1 MMRRTLSIV
10 FAIVLSVVAV
20 VPTSS
25 VANAQQLAQGFALA
39 GDFKGVGNQQIA
51 SLYDPNDDLGLR
63 IVVLDRG
70 ADSRLVSAQWFLE
83 GANKFDMGRM
93 KPVALDLNADGKT
106 DIAVLYNDGN
116 LTVHLV
122 VWLSTGTSFAYQGNQ
137 GWWRHTNFDWNRARN
152 LLTGTY
158 SSSGKPAIVIP
169 YILDNYQLKLLYLE
183 AVGAGGIVYGGD
195 QGAYDSG
202 PGQIDGAKARFVAGR
217 FTRSSGLDQ
226 VGMIY
231 QYPAYSSKLHIFD
244 SVADGRLWPTAGWAG
259 RWTSAPHFFD
269 ITKARFAAADID
281 GDKQTDILDLYAYP
295 DSSTRLHVWY
305 AADGHALRDVIGVA
319 FPLGQV
325 AWSSSAF
332 VAGDWNKDG
341 KADVATLTAGGDGVT
356 HIALLQSSGR
366 ALSYAPDAWT
376 TPPNEVQQ
384 LGCIRCWPLNGA
396 PILAG
401 QPSVQRRPLAVKID
415 NAPTARPHYGIS
427 QADMV
432 WELLVEGFIT
442 RLAAYY
448 HSQDPGV
455 IGAVRSVRFSDR
467 YTTPMVRGSLVFSG
481 ASQLME
487 RLVREDIAAGS
498 YVGIS
503 PQIGQG
509 SAFYRTNVDGR
520 VAPHNL
526 FTSSQAL
533 REATNS
539 VGGGG
544 AVDVPR
550 WDFLAQA
557 QHPATSGGFIGS
569 VPART
574 LTIPYRVDARVRY
587 DWDAS
592 ANIYLRYQSNGF
604 RSVLEEDGANGA
616 WIMAKN
622 IVIINTDVWVTDVVD
637 DAGGA
642 PSLDMR
648 LVGSGPASIF
658 RDGLRQDGTWSRA
671 TNNDPFT
678 FTNFYGAKIYLSP
691 GQTWVHVLPIDWQVP
706 SS

>member
-217 FTRSSGLDQ
+217 FTRTSGLDQ

-231 QYPAYSSKLHIFD
+231 QYPDYSIKLHIFD

-259 RWTSAPHFFD
+259 RWTSAPNFFD

-448 HSQDPGV
+448 HSQDPTV

-487 RLVREDIAAGS
+487 RLVREDVAAGY
-498 YVGIS
+498 YVGVS
-503 PQIGQG
+503 PQLGQG
-509 SAFYRTNVDGR
+509 SSFYRTNVDGR

-557 QHPATSGGFIGS
+557 QHPPTIGGFIGS

-574 LTIPYRVDARVRY
+574 LTVPYRADARVRY